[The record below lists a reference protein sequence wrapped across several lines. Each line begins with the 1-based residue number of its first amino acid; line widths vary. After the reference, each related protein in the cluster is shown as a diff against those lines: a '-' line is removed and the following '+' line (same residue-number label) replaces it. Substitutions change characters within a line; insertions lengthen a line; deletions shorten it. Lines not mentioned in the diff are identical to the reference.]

1 MVSVRRTHLEGR
13 RFGKLLVLEL
23 SSESRTGNKWLCRC
37 DCGTVKQ
44 VWQGHLLRGKSRSCG
59 CSQRTQDGHATK
71 HPMWWRWSSMIERCE
86 KKYAINYNEYGGRGI
101 SVCDRWH
108 KFSNFLEDMEDTF
121 FEGATLDRIDNN
133 GNYEPGNVQ
142 WVTPK
147 QQNANQRRTVFVDT
161 PNGRMTRSQAAALA
175 GMPIGRFTSRHEAGW
190 SLERL
195 FDPAN
200 REPLVWCRKSRAWI
214 QSPTS

>member
-44 VWQGHLLRGKSRSCG
+44 VWQGHLLRGRSRSCG
-59 CSQRTQDGHATK
+59 CSQRTQDGHA
-71 HPMWWRWSSMIERCE
+71 S
-86 KKYAINYNEYGGRGI
+86 GGA
-101 SVCDRWH
+101 
-108 KFSNFLEDMEDTF
+108 TF